1 MHTVFVAAAANN
13 RRADGSTSINSIAH
27 AQVESFD
34 RIRGEPQR
42 SGWANIASI
51 CTTLMHIQFCVDF
64 ACAQTVTESTVK
76 TVRCRRQTTI
86 IMKMYMQN
94 VDVHRSHTAHT
105 YGDREQF
112 FGEN

>member
-51 CTTLMHIQFCVDF
+51 CTT
-64 ACAQTVTESTVK
+64 
-76 TVRCRRQTTI
+76 
-86 IMKMYMQN
+86 
-94 VDVHRSHTAHT
+94 
-105 YGDREQF
+105 
-112 FGEN
+112 